1 MCATALCAS
10 FSPRD
15 YWARKIMP
23 HDVTIEYMKYAYV
36 CTNINFKG
44 YYIAVHYTIEKV
56 WEICQSR

>member
-1 MCATALCAS
+1 
-10 FSPRD
+10 
-15 YWARKIMP
+15 MP